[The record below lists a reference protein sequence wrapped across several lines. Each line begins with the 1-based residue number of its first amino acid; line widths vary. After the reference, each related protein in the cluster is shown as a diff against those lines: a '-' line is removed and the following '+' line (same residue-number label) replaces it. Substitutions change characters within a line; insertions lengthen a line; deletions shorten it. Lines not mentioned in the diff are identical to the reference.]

1 MRKFNYSI
9 LNNIQMDNKLI
20 KYISKIYEAKGKQEL
35 YLKQKPFELD
45 RLIEIAK
52 IQSTESSNAIEGIK
66 TTTKRIADLI
76 NNKTTPKNRDEQ
88 EIAGYRDALN
98 IIHER
103 FEYIPITTNYI
114 LQLHKILYSHNLSKD
129 IGGKLKQAQNYI
141 EATDND
147 GNKTIIFKPI
157 EPAFTHEALDNL
169 CAEFNRAISAGESE
183 PLLLI
188 FSFIHDF
195 LCIHPFSDGNGRMSR
210 LLTTLLLYRS
220 GFLVSRYI
228 SLEAIISK
236 NKDLY
241 YESLHSAGIGWDEN
255 KEDITTFIKY
265 MLNIVY
271 TAYVEFE
278 DRVDMV
284 RVKLTAEEQVLKAL
298 DKKIGKTT
306 KSEILELCPNI
317 SASSVEKQISRLVE
331 NGKLTKVSKGRSSFY
346 IINE

>member
-1 MRKFNYSI
+1 
-9 LNNIQMDNKLI
+9 
-20 KYISKIYEAKGKQEL
+20 
-35 YLKQKPFELD
+35 
-45 RLIEIAK
+45 
-52 IQSTESSNAIEGIK
+52 
-66 TTTKRIADLI
+66 
-76 NNKTTPKNRDEQ
+76 
-88 EIAGYRDALN
+88 
-98 IIHER
+98 
-103 FEYIPITTNYI
+103 
-114 LQLHKILYSHNLSKD
+114 
-129 IGGKLKQAQNYI
+129 
-141 EATDND
+141 
-147 GNKTIIFKPI
+147 
-157 EPAFTHEALDNL
+157 
-169 CAEFNRAISAGESE
+169 
-183 PLLLI
+183 
-188 FSFIHDF
+188 
-195 LCIHPFSDGNGRMSR
+195 MSR

-241 YESLHSAGIGWDEN
+241 YESLHSSGIGWDEN
-255 KEDITTFIKY
+255 KEDITSFIKY

-284 RVKLTAEEQVLKAL
+284 RVKPTAEEQVLKAL